1 MAETTSARHE
11 GGAARHRRFVYVMA
25 SIAALGGLLFGFDT
39 GVISGAL
46 LFIRQ
51 DFNLNAFTEGFI
63 VSSLL
68 LGAMVGAGVS
78 GALSD
83 RLGRRTIILV
93 AAVVFAVGA
102 IGAALSPTVET
113 LIAFRFVLCLG
124 VGTASALVP
133 SYISESAPTDV
144 RGSLSSLFQLA
155 ITLGILVAYLVNALF
170 APAGDWRWPL
180 GLAFV
185 PALVLFVGM
194 YLMPETPRWLLSK
207 GKEEEAWRV
216 LGRTRSTEEVIEGE
230 IADIRRV
237 EEETK
242 EQAGYRELLAPWV
255 RPMLVAGVGLA
266 VFQQF
271 VGINTVIY
279 YAPTIIEST
288 GLANVASV
296 LVTVGIGVVNVL
308 LTIVAILVIDR
319 VGRKPLLYA
328 GLAGT
333 VVSLAIIGGAFLD
346 PNLAGILSWVT
357 LAGLMLYVA
366 SFAVSFGPLLWVMLP
381 EIFPL
386 KVRGVGAGVSALSNW
401 GANFVISQ
409 AFLPLVAL
417 IGTTAVFWILAGI
430 CVAAAIF
437 VHFQVPE
444 TKGRSLEQIEA
455 DLRKGSSLM
464 GGFFWP
470 ILKRVEAIG
479 APIYLHPTPPRTTI
493 GTSYAGTTAGGGQ

>member
-1 MAETTSARHE
+1 MAEATSTHSE
-11 GGAARHRRFVYVMA
+11 GSAGNRRFIYVVA

-51 DFNLNAFTEGFI
+51 DFGLNAFTEGFI

-93 AAVVFAVGA
+93 AAVIFAVGA
-102 IGAALSPTVET
+102 IGAALSPSVGV
-113 LIAFRFVLCLG
+113 LIFFRFVLGLG

-155 ITLGILVAYLVNALF
+155 ITVGILVAYLVNAVF
-170 APAGDWRWPL
+170 APLGDWRWPL
-180 GLAFV
+180 GLAAV
-185 PALVLFVGM
+185 PALVLLVGM
-194 YLMPETPRWLLSK
+194 YFLPETPRWLISQDRDA
-207 GKEEEAWRV
+207 EARRV
-216 LGRTRSTEEVIEGE
+216 LERTRSGEEIEAE
-230 IADIRRV
+230 IEEIRRV

-242 EQAGYRELLAPWV
+242 EQAGYRELLAAWV
-255 RPMLVAGVGLA
+255 RPMLVAGIGLA
-266 VFQQF
+266 IFQQF

-279 YAPTIIEST
+279 YAPTIIKST
-288 GLANVASV
+288 GLANVASIIA
-296 LVTVGIGVVNVL
+296 TVGIGVVNVL
-308 LTIVAILVIDR
+308 MTVVAILIIDR
-319 VGRKPLLYA
+319 VGRKPLLFA
-328 GLAGT
+328 GLAGM
-333 VVSLAIIGGAFLD
+333 VVSLGVIGGAFLD
-346 PNLAGILSWVT
+346 PSLAGIISWVT

-381 EIFPL
+381 ELFPL
-386 KVRGVGAGVSALSNW
+386 RVRGAGAGVSALSNW
-401 GANFVISQ
+401 GANFVVSQ

-430 CVAAAIF
+430 CVVATIF
-437 VHFQVPE
+437 IYFLVPE
-444 TKGRSLEQIEA
+444 TRGRSLEQIET
-455 DLRKGSSLM
+455 DLRRKT
-464 GGFFWP
+464 
-470 ILKRVEAIG
+470 VV
-479 APIYLHPTPPRTTI
+479 
-493 GTSYAGTTAGGGQ
+493 

>member
-1 MAETTSARHE
+1 MAEATSAHSE
-11 GGAARHRRFVYVMA
+11 GSAGNRRFVYIVA

-51 DFNLNAFTEGFI
+51 DFHLNAFTEGFI
-63 VSSLL
+63 VSALL

-93 AAVVFAVGA
+93 AAVIFAVGA
-102 IGAALSPTVET
+102 IGAALSPSVET
-113 LIAFRFVLCLG
+113 LIAFRFVLGLG

-155 ITLGILVAYLVNALF
+155 ITLGILVAYLVNAVF
-170 APAGDWRWPL
+170 APLGDWRWPL

-194 YLMPETPRWLLSK
+194 YLMPETPRWLVSK
-207 GKEEEAWRV
+207 GREEEARRV
-216 LGRTRSTEEVIEGE
+216 LGRTRTDEEIEGE
-230 IADIRRV
+230 IQEIHRV
-237 EEETK
+237 EEEAK

-255 RPMLVAGVGLA
+255 RPVLVAGIGLA

-296 LVTVGIGVVNVL
+296 LATVGIGVVNVL
-308 LTIVAILVIDR
+308 MTVVAILLIDR
-319 VGRKPLLYA
+319 IGRKPLLFV
-328 GLAGT
+328 GLAGM

-381 EIFPL
+381 EVFPL
-386 KVRGVGAGVSALSNW
+386 KVRGAGTGMSALGNW
-401 GANFVISQ
+401 GRTS
-409 AFLPLVAL
+409 
-417 IGTTAVFWILAGI
+417 WSRR
-430 CVAAAIF
+430 
-437 VHFQVPE
+437 HSS
-444 TKGRSLEQIEA
+444 RSS
-455 DLRKGSSLM
+455 R
-464 GGFFWP
+464 
-470 ILKRVEAIG
+470 
-479 APIYLHPTPPRTTI
+479 
-493 GTSYAGTTAGGGQ
+493 

>member
-1 MAETTSARHE
+1 MNKATSAHSE
-11 GGAARHRRFVYVMA
+11 GSAGNRRFVYIVA

-51 DFNLNAFTEGFI
+51 DFHLNAFTEGFI

-102 IGAALSPTVET
+102 IGAALSPSVET
-113 LIAFRFVLCLG
+113 LIFFRFVLGLG

-155 ITLGILVAYLVNALF
+155 ITLGILVAYLVNAVF
-170 APAGDWRWPL
+170 APLGDWRWPL
-180 GLAFV
+180 GLASV
-185 PALVLFVGM
+185 PAFVLFVGM
-194 YLMPETPRWLLSK
+194 YLMPETPRWLVSK
-207 GKEEEAWRV
+207 GREKEARQV
-216 LGRTRSTEEVIEGE
+216 LARTRSTDEEIEGE
-230 IADIRRV
+230 IQEIHRV
-237 EEETK
+237 EEEAK

-255 RPMLVAGVGLA
+255 RPMLVAGIGLA
-266 VFQQF
+266 IFQQF

-296 LVTVGIGVVNVL
+296 LATVGIGVVNVL
-308 LTIVAILVIDR
+308 MTVVAILLIDR
-319 VGRKPLLYA
+319 VGRKPLLFV
-328 GLAGT
+328 GLAGM
-333 VVSLAIIGGAFLD
+333 VVSLGIIGGAFLD
-346 PNLAGILSWVT
+346 PSLSGILSWVT

-386 KVRGVGAGVSALSNW
+386 KVRGAGAGVSALSNW
-401 GANFVISQ
+401 GANFVVSQ

-417 IGTTAVFWILAGI
+417 IGTTAVFWIFAGV
-430 CVAAAIF
+430 CVVAAIF
-437 VHFQVPE
+437 VYFLVPE
-444 TKGRSLEQIEA
+444 TRGRSLEQIEA
-455 DLRKGSSLM
+455 DLRRKA
-464 GGFFWP
+464 
-470 ILKRVEAIG
+470 VV
-479 APIYLHPTPPRTTI
+479 
-493 GTSYAGTTAGGGQ
+493 

>member
-1 MAETTSARHE
+1 MAEATSAHSE
-11 GGAARHRRFVYVMA
+11 GSAGNRRFVYIVA

-51 DFNLNAFTEGFI
+51 DFHLNAFTEGFI

-93 AAVVFAVGA
+93 AAVIFAVGA
-102 IGAALSPTVET
+102 IGAALSPSVET
-113 LIAFRFVLCLG
+113 LIFFRFVLGLG

-155 ITLGILVAYLVNALF
+155 ITLGILVAYLVNAVF
-170 APAGDWRWPL
+170 APLGDWRWPL

-185 PALVLFVGM
+185 PAFVLFVGM
-194 YLMPETPRWLLSK
+194 YLMPETPRWLVSK
-207 GKEEEAWRV
+207 GREEARRV
-216 LGRTRSTEEVIEGE
+216 LARTRTDEEIEGE
-230 IADIRRV
+230 IQEIHRV
-237 EEETK
+237 EEESK

-255 RPMLVAGVGLA
+255 RPMLVAGIGLA
-266 VFQQF
+266 IFQQF

-296 LVTVGIGVVNVL
+296 LATVGIGVVNVL
-308 LTIVAILVIDR
+308 MTVVAILLIDR
-319 VGRKPLLYA
+319 VGRKLLLFV
-328 GLAGT
+328 GLAGM
-333 VVSLAIIGGAFLD
+333 VVSLGIIGGAFLD
-346 PNLAGILSWVT
+346 PSLSGILSWVT

-386 KVRGVGAGVSALSNW
+386 KVRGAGAGVSALSNW
-401 GANFVISQ
+401 GANFVVSQ

-417 IGTTAVFWILAGI
+417 IGTTAVFWIFAGV

-437 VHFQVPE
+437 IYFLVPE
-444 TKGRSLEQIEA
+444 TRGRSLEQIEA
-455 DLRKGSSLM
+455 DLRRKA
-464 GGFFWP
+464 
-470 ILKRVEAIG
+470 VV
-479 APIYLHPTPPRTTI
+479 
-493 GTSYAGTTAGGGQ
+493 